1 MEGVKRV
8 THAAVG
14 EKHSLALQ
22 SWCAT
27 PLALRM
33 RSASSGALSSALSGH
48 MDRAASAAESVGL
61 AGPWEEEE
69 GLREQRSSA
78 LEDAEKSAYWR
89 SLEALQGPSS
99 RYARLFGGVAGPT
112 CPHLPAS
119 FLDGSSAHVQQLPD
133 IRPSDP
139 TPINCLC
146 FVAAGLLETTTRI
159 LSGRVCN
166 GGGK

>member
-69 GLREQRSSA
+69 VTREQRSSA

-99 RYARLFGGVAGPT
+99 RYARLFGWWFAQFLVPHAPPT
-112 CPHLPAS
+112 PS
-119 FLDGSSAHVQQLPD
+119 FHGGSSASVSHVQQLPD
-133 IRPSDP
+133 YLAFTSYANQLPL
-139 TPINCLC
+139 LC
-146 FVAAGLLETTTRI
+146 THR
-159 LSGRVCN
+159 
-166 GGGK
+166 

>member
-1 MEGVKRV
+1 M

-22 SWCAT
+22 SWCAA

-69 GLREQRSSA
+69 GLRDQRSSA
-78 LEDAEKSAYWR
+78 LEDAETSAYWR

-99 RYARLFGGVAGPT
+99 RCGRLLVSIPHAYVSTCQLSRQYPCTLFPMGTGDSASHFPRPLVASELHNSWLQVCMRLLRRCSHG
-112 CPHLPAS
+112 
-119 FLDGSSAHVQQLPD
+119 
-133 IRPSDP
+133 
-139 TPINCLC
+139 
-146 FVAAGLLETTTRI
+146 GLLR
-159 LSGRVCN
+159 
-166 GGGK
+166 GGS